1 MRFSSPARLLALAAL
16 PALLL
21 AGMRGAPGAGEPT
34 WLAPI
39 ELASGG
45 GAKGPWRQNDSR
57 YDYVDDGTAVFLPGG
72 ALAVAW
78 VDQRRKEVLL
88 QLRDADGR
96 PRGDPVDVS
105 RTPATFSWMPRLAAG
120 GPDTPNTLYVLW
132 QEIVFSG
139 GSHGGDIL
147 FARSRDGG
155 RSFSAPLN
163 LSDSRGGDG
172 KGRLSRDVWSN
183 GSLDIAA
190 GPDGSVLAAWTD
202 YEGVLW
208 LARSRDG
215 GRGFLPA
222 RRIAGTAALPARGPA
237 LAAGA
242 NGAVHLAWTVGED
255 ADADIRLAAS
265 SDGGASFGEPVRV
278 GAAGA
283 RADAPRLA
291 LDGRGR
297 LHLAYM
303 ESAGRGP
310 AAIRYARAGR
320 APAFGAPRTLSGPG
334 EDATAPQLAVD
345 GRGRVHVVWEPAA
358 RSGLRHVVDAGAG
371 FGPPALIPGSVD
383 PGGRNGSQ
391 QGILGSKLAASA
403 DGAVAVVNSSL
414 VPGQGSR
421 VWLMRAVWSAKQGG
435 KGEKRTE
442 NVRLERVKG
451 IEPSS

>member
-1 MRFSSPARLLALAAL
+1 MGFSSPARLLALAAL
-16 PALLL
+16 LAAPPL
-21 AGMRGAPGAGEPT
+21 AGMRGEPGADGMA

-78 VDQRRKEVLL
+78 VDQRRKEVLV

-96 PRGDPVDVS
+96 PRGDPVGVS
-105 RTPATFSWMPRLAAG
+105 RSPATFSWMPRLAAG
-120 GPDTPNTLYVLW
+120 GPDTPDTLYVLW

-147 FARSRDGG
+147 FARSRDSG

-255 ADADIRLAAS
+255 ADADIRIAAS
-265 SDGGASFGEPVRV
+265 SDGGASFGEPARV
-278 GAAGA
+278 GAPGA

-303 ESAGRGP
+303 ESAGKGP
-310 AAIRYARAGR
+310 AAIRYARADK
-320 APAFGAPRTLSGPG
+320 APAFGASRTLSGPG

-345 GRGRVHVVWEPAA
+345 GRGRVHLVWEPAA

-383 PGGRNGSQ
+383 LGGRNGGQ
-391 QGILGSKLAASA
+391 QGILGSKLAAGA

-414 VPGQGSR
+414 VPGQRSR
-421 VWLMRAVWSAKQGG
+421 VWLMRTALLAK
-435 KGEKRTE
+435 
-442 NVRLERVKG
+442 
-451 IEPSS
+451 